1 MSSDRTKSWG
11 ATRPPGERLEG
22 PPSMGRAERTE
33 FPAKATHAQTRAH
46 NAALVLRAL
55 YDLGPISRADIA
67 RLTGLTRT
75 SVGELV
81 SDLERD
87 GLATDV
93 GRGPSTGGKQ
103 PTLVALNANART
115 IITLDLGER
124 TFTAALANLRGELAA
139 RTSRDLESRDGDR
152 PSSSSTSSST
162 RCAPPRRPRSSA
174 SASERRASS
183 TRPARSAGRSAST
196 GRTCRWR
203 EILQERHDLPTVVAN
218 DSRAAAFATYLFKG
232 DARPA
237 NLAVIKVGRGIGAG
251 LILKDQLFGGDD
263 EAAGEIGHV
272 VVDRDGDACHCGRFG
287 CLETVASA
295 PAIIRRPALRPS
307 RTSRPGAD
315 GDDGALGCRPR
326 AGRALGG
333 AIAHL
338 VGALD
343 IRHISLVGTVTTLG
357 DPWLDAVRDEATPAA
372 WPRPARRRH
381 RERRHRR
388 GRHAPRR
395 LRAAPHARARAD
407 GASMI
412 ESVTGHEASR
422 QHAWTRRRYRY
433 RRHEDRN
440 PHRRRRR
447 RRPRSCHPRLLR
459 G

>member
-1 MSSDRTKSWG
+1 V
-11 ATRPPGERLEG
+11 A
-22 PPSMGRAERTE
+22 RTE

-87 GLATDV
+87 GLAVDV

-103 PTLVALNANART
+103 PTLVALDANSRT

-139 RTSRDLESRDGDR
+139 RTSRDLEGRDGDE
-152 PSSSSTSSST
+152 
-162 RCAPPRRPRSSA
+162 AVA
-174 SASERRASS
+174 IVHELIDEV
-183 TRPARSAGRSAST
+183 RSAATTPVLGIGVGTPGVVDAT
-196 GRTCRWR
+196 GTIRWAVSLDWQDLPLAK
-203 EILQERHDLPTVVAN
+203 ILEERHGLPTVVAN

-232 DARPA
+232 DTRPA

-251 LILKDQLFGGDD
+251 LILRDQLFGGDG

-272 VVDRDGDACHCGRFG
+272 VVDPDGDACHCGRYG

-295 PAIIRRPALRPS
+295 PAIIRHSTASSLEALA
-307 RTSRPGAD
+307 GAAAD
-315 GDDGALGCRPR
+315 GDHDALGAVRG

-338 VGALD
+338 VAALD
-343 IRHISLVGTVTTLG
+343 VRHITVVGTVTTLG
-357 DPWLDAVRDEATPAA
+357 DPWLDAVRDEATSRSLAA
-372 WPRPARRRH
+372 TGQDTTIENGGTGEDVTLLGACALLLTRELGLTVH
-381 RERRHRR
+381 R
-388 GRHAPRR
+388 
-395 LRAAPHARARAD
+395 
-407 GASMI
+407 
-412 ESVTGHEASR
+412 
-422 QHAWTRRRYRY
+422 
-433 RRHEDRN
+433 
-440 PHRRRRR
+440 
-447 RRPRSCHPRLLR
+447 
-459 G
+459 

>member
-1 MSSDRTKSWG
+1 V
-11 ATRPPGERLEG
+11 A
-22 PPSMGRAERTE
+22 RTE

-139 RTSRDLESRDGDR
+139 RTSRDLDGRDGEAAVEVVHELID
-152 PSSSSTSSST
+152 
-162 RCAPPRRPRSSA
+162 
-174 SASERRASS
+174 EVRRAATTPILGIGVGTPGVVDQGGTIRWAVSLDWQDL
-183 TRPARSAGRSAST
+183 PLASL
-196 GRTCRWR
+196 
-203 EILQERHDLPTVVAN
+203 LQERHGLPVVVAN

-251 LILKDQLFGGDD
+251 LILKDQLFGGDG

-272 VVDRDGDACHCGRFG
+272 VVDRDGDACHCGRYG

-295 PAIIRRPALRPS
+295 PAIIRHSQARSLEDLAEAA
-307 RTSRPGAD
+307 AD
-315 GDDGALGCRPR
+315 GDPDALAEVRKS
-326 AGRALGG
+326 GRALGG
-333 AIAHL
+333 AIAYL
-338 VGALD
+338 VATLD
-343 IRHISLVGTVTTLG
+343 VRHITLVGTVTTLG
-357 DPWLDAVRDEATPAA
+357 DPWLDAVRDEATS
-372 WPRPARRRH
+372 RS
-381 RERRHRR
+381 
-388 GRHAPRR
+388 
-395 LRAAPHARARAD
+395 LT
-407 GASMI
+407 
-412 ESVTGHEASR
+412 VTGQETTIEDGGTGEDVTLLGAC
-422 QHAWTRRRYRY
+422 ALLLTR
-433 RRHEDRN
+433 ELGLTV
-440 PHRRRRR
+440 HR
-447 RRPRSCHPRLLR
+447 
-459 G
+459 

>member
-1 MSSDRTKSWG
+1 V
-11 ATRPPGERLEG
+11 A
-22 PPSMGRAERTE
+22 RTE
-33 FPAKATHAQTRAH
+33 FPPKATHAQTRAH

-87 GLATDV
+87 GLAVDV

-139 RTSRDLESRDGDR
+139 RTSRDLEGRDGDE
-152 PSSSSTSSST
+152 
-162 RCAPPRRPRSSA
+162 AVA
-174 SASERRASS
+174 IVHELVEDVRRAA
-183 TRPARSAGRSAST
+183 TTPILGIGVGTPGIVDQT
-196 GRTCRWR
+196 GTIRWAVSLDWQDLPLAQ
-203 EILQERHDLPTVVAN
+203 ILEERHQLPTVVAN

-232 DARPA
+232 DTRPA

-251 LILKDQLFGGDD
+251 LILRDQLFGGDG

-272 VVDRDGDACHCGRFG
+272 VIDPDGDACHCGRYG

-295 PAIIRRPALRPS
+295 PAIIRHSSAGSLEAL
-307 RTSRPGAD
+307 AD
-315 GDDGALGCRPR
+315 HAANGDESALGSVRT

-338 VGALD
+338 VAALD
-343 IRHISLVGTVTTLG
+343 VRHITVVGTVTTLG
-357 DPWLDAVRDEATPAA
+357 DPWLDAVRHEATSRSLAA
-372 WPRPARRRH
+372 TGQDTTIENGGIGEDVTLLGACALLLTRELGLTVH
-381 RERRHRR
+381 R
-388 GRHAPRR
+388 
-395 LRAAPHARARAD
+395 
-407 GASMI
+407 
-412 ESVTGHEASR
+412 
-422 QHAWTRRRYRY
+422 
-433 RRHEDRN
+433 
-440 PHRRRRR
+440 
-447 RRPRSCHPRLLR
+447 
-459 G
+459 